1 MRSAE
6 ARGVLGVEAVGQAV
20 LHVLVVA
27 QVGLAGVLLN
37 MAPMLLAGLI
47 ALAFYAWAGA
57 ADALR
62 NGASGR
68 SVAIEFGSLL
78 VFGLIVGLL
87 MYRP

>member
-1 MRSAE
+1 M
-6 ARGVLGVEAVGQAV
+6 LGVEAVGQAL

-27 QVGLAGVLLN
+27 QIGLAAVLLDL
-37 MAPMLLAGLI
+37 APTVLAGLV

-62 NGASGR
+62 GDEPGR

-78 VFGLIVGLL
+78 VFGVIVGLL
-87 MYRP
+87 LFRP